1 MISICFHREVVRV
14 DWVETRSQH
23 YTLNSAEICPIKPN
37 RFSTE
42 PSSNDRLAEALR
54 TRNPQWTTRAL
65 WYPPAQSRRHLPN
78 AHEAAPG
85 RYRNQAVK
93 IHSPEDS
100 VVPLSS
106 MRCSHPAARPT
117 DAAPALHIHNLNRH
131 EGRQGKIKHQRSGLP
146 KGIGIVA
153 AHCERCR
160 QCLRVNIEG
169 ASSKRHTRLQ
179 SHDHPPYFS
188 ANLLSFYIVLHWLHA

>member
-1 MISICFHREVVRV
+1 MFFSFLFAPIIGIAPQCLRANICCAGSPPLIGNRIP
-14 DWVETRSQH
+14 
-23 YTLNSAEICPIKPN
+23 LANSAKICPIKPN

-160 QCLRVNIEG
+160 QCLRANVQ
-169 ASSKRHTRLQ
+169 LQ
-179 SHDHPPYFS
+179 
-188 ANLLSFYIVLHWLHA
+188 